1 LPLVDV
7 VPEGLWVQIPWE
19 YASSSSGIHKV
30 LIRSQN
36 NPFEGV
42 VNVGLTPRIAPHIAT
57 FEDPATL
64 HSYAKA
70 VHEDYQSLVTPSS
83 PARPGE
89 IVHLYLTGL
98 GPLDQAVPT
107 GAPGPSSPLA
117 HPLAALNCSLGVP
130 FSPLQMPGLFYA
142 PAMIGIYQADLIVP
156 DNAPDGTPTLY
167 CSTSDANGM
176 LITAAPLST
185 TSTR

>member
-1 LPLVDV
+1 M
-7 VPEGLWVQIPWE
+7 
-19 YASSSSGIHKV
+19 
-30 LIRSQN
+30 LIRSPN
-36 NPFEGV
+36 NPFEAV
-42 VNVGLTPRIAPHIAT
+42 VDVGLTPGISPHIVT
-57 FEDPATL
+57 STL

-70 VHEDYQSLVTPSS
+70 VHQDYGSLVTPSS

-107 GAPGPSSPLA
+107 GAPGPSAPLA

-142 PAMIGIYQADLIVP
+142 PAMIGIYQAELIIP
-156 DNAPDGTPTLY
+156 DNAPDGTSTLY
-167 CSTSDANGM
+167 CSTSDASGM

-185 TSTR
+185 TSAR